1 MMFAGLRSGEAI
13 ALEWKYIDFAKRI
26 IKVTQAE
33 TKDTKFDSNGNIV
46 ERTAIE
52 SGTKT
57 ACSVRE
63 VPMTDIVYNE
73 LIAQKGKQHKHSID
87 VELNLTNPNVYV
99 FATDDGIIRT
109 YSGCRVIFN
118 RFIRRNHL

>member
-1 MMFAGLRSGEAI
+1 MCYLMMFAGLRSGEAI

-73 LIAQKGKQHKHSID
+73 LIA
-87 VELNLTNPNVYV
+87 
-99 FATDDGIIRT
+99 
-109 YSGCRVIFN
+109 
-118 RFIRRNHL
+118 